1 MPESLSQRIVDSV
14 RRHRMFAPGAVAG
27 VAVSGG
33 ADSVAL
39 LLLFEELK
47 ATLGVRLLVVHF
59 NHQLRGEESDCDEKF
74 VRSLAEA
81 RGLEFI
87 AGSEDVA
94 GRAREN
100 GWNLEDAGRRL
111 RYQFF
116 AGLVQE
122 GRAMRIAVA
131 HTADDQAETVLAQ
144 MVRGTGPAGLAG
156 IYPVTEAVVRPLLQV
171 RRDELRAFLAGRRQT
186 WREDSTNGDVS
197 RLRARIRSRLT
208 PLLEKDFQPAIV
220 GHLGQLA
227 GLAREDES
235 FWQGFIEEG
244 FRTLV
249 RREAGRF
256 TISSSDL
263 LRPRVTF
270 TGAGREAQAAVSKR
284 LVRRILQEL
293 RGSRQGFSS
302 RHVEDVIG
310 LAEASASGHQV
321 QLPGGLVVEKVF
333 SEIIFAHKS
342 RADGAADLAEVRSSC
357 GGFSYELPL
366 NGASDLSI
374 DIAETGKRL
383 RLKVIDWSLRQ
394 RDTIRYALDRELLR
408 APLEVRNWRPGD
420 AYRPQG
426 RLHHGKLKHL
436 LCERRIALGERA
448 CWPVLTSAGTLVWT
462 RGFPFAA
469 EFAAGAKTRTGVL
482 VIEEPL

>member
-1 MPESLSQRIVDSV
+1 MPEPLIQRIVDTV

-59 NHQLRGEESDCDEKF
+59 NHQLRSEESDCDEEF
-74 VRSLAEA
+74 VRSLAAA

-87 AGSEDVA
+87 GGSEDVA

-100 GWNLEDAGRRL
+100 GWNIEDAGRRL

-116 AGLVQE
+116 AGLVRE
-122 GRAMRIAVA
+122 GRATRIAVA

-144 MVRGTGPAGLAG
+144 MVRGTGPTGLAG
-156 IYPVTEAVVRPLLQV
+156 IYPVTDAVVRPLLDV
-171 RRDELRAFLAGRRQT
+171 RRAELRAFLAGRGQG
-186 WREDSTNGDVS
+186 WREDSTNADVR

-235 FWQGFIEEG
+235 FWQAFIEES

-256 TISSSDL
+256 TITSGDL
-263 LRPRVTF
+263 LRPAAIF
-270 TGAGREAQAAVSKR
+270 TGTGREAQAAVSKR
-284 LVRRILQEL
+284 LVRRILEEL
-293 RGSRQGFSS
+293 KGSRQGFSS
-302 RHVEDVIG
+302 HHVEDVIG
-310 LAEASASGHQV
+310 LAEASASGHEV
-321 QLPGGLVVEKVF
+321 QLPGGLVAEKVF
-333 SEIIFAHKS
+333 NEIIFAHKS
-342 RADGAADLAEVRSSC
+342 RAEGAGDPADSRSTHE
-357 GGFSYELPL
+357 GFSYALPL
-366 NGASDLSI
+366 DSASDLSI
-374 DIAETGKRL
+374 DVAETGKRL
-383 RLKVIDWSLRQ
+383 RLKVIDWSVRQ

-408 APLEVRNWRPGD
+408 APLTVRNWRPGD

-426 RLHHGKLKHL
+426 RLHHRKVKHL
-436 LCERRIALGERA
+436 LRERRIAVGERA
-448 CWPVLTSAGTLVWT
+448 CWPVLTSAGSLVWT
-462 RGFPFAA
+462 RGLPFAA
-469 EFAAGAKTRTGVL
+469 EFAASAKTRTGVL
-482 VIEEPL
+482 VVEEPL

>member
-208 PLLEKDFQPAIV
+208 PLLEKDFSAGDRWTPGTVGWFGPGRRIV
-220 GHLGQLA
+220 LA
-227 GLAREDES
+227 GLHRRRLSNAGSARGWPVYDLVERS
-235 FWQGFIEEG
+235 PAAEG
-244 FRTLV
+244 
-249 RREAGRF
+249 
-256 TISSSDL
+256 DL
-263 LRPRVTF
+263 H
-270 TGAGREAQAAVSKR
+270 G
-284 LVRRILQEL
+284 
-293 RGSRQGFSS
+293 RGSRGP
-302 RHVEDVIG
+302 
-310 LAEASASGHQV
+310 SGRF
-321 QLPGGLVVEKVF
+321 EKV
-333 SEIIFAHKS
+333 
-342 RADGAADLAEVRSSC
+342 GAADSA
-357 GGFSYELPL
+357 GAQGLPA
-366 NGASDLSI
+366 GI
-374 DIAETGKRL
+374 QQPPRRG
-383 RLKVIDWSLRQ
+383 
-394 RDTIRYALDRELLR
+394 
-408 APLEVRNWRPGD
+408 RNWARRSFREWAPST
-420 AYRPQG
+420 ATRWAG
-426 RLHHGKLKHL
+426 R
-436 LCERRIALGERA
+436 GE
-448 CWPVLTSAGTLVWT
+448 
-462 RGFPFAA
+462 GF
-469 EFAAGAKTRTGVL
+469 
-482 VIEEPL
+482 